1 MADVDECQSSPP
13 CAEVCRNTNGR
24 FYCDCSESG
33 YEVVVNNE
41 VCVGEYKS
49 DLETFGVMFVLDR
62 IVTAIF
68 RHSILC
74 SLTE

>member
-1 MADVDECQSSPP
+1 MSDVDECEGLP
-13 CAEVCRNTNGR
+13 CAEVCIDTEGG

-33 YEVVVNNE
+33 YEVIVDNE

-49 DLETFGVMFVLDR
+49 GLEMFGVMFVLGR
-62 IVTAIF
+62 IFTAIF